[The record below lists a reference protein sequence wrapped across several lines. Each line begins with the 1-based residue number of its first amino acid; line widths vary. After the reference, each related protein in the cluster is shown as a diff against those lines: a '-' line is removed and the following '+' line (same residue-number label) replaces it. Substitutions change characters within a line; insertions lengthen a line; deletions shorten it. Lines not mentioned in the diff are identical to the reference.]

1 MISMLFKVENFTFNW
16 TTISVIVAFLSLIIS
31 LFTFRRNKIVAEKN
45 LNKKFFDDI
54 FSDTIIKIIPN
65 KLLQIE
71 SNKQLIENNCDELET
86 VINDLLDKAMFYKYF
101 EENFYN
107 KIRDTIIKIDEKL
120 VQRPNNNVSTEIF
133 IQYNKE
139 LHVLVQNLYKELK
152 VYYSKV

>member
-1 MISMLFKVENFTFNW
+1 MLFKVENFTFNW

>member
-1 MISMLFKVENFTFNW
+1 M
-16 TTISVIVAFLSLIIS
+16 
-31 LFTFRRNKIVAEKN
+31 
-45 LNKKFFDDI
+45 NKKFFDDI